1 MASASGNRSAAS
13 VRVCGSATSLG
24 RCCAGEGER
33 TEELV
38 EVVHARGEREHDDV
52 HDEERDWS
60 DQPWFASRVGVDVP
74 CAAIFFFPTEE
85 SMFE

>member
-1 MASASGNRSAAS
+1 MARASGNRSAAS
-13 VRVCGSATSLG
+13 VRGRESAERRGWVLG
-24 RCCAGEGER
+24 R

-74 CAAIFFFPTEE
+74 CAAIFFLPTEE
-85 SMFE
+85 SILNE